1 MKTHSNLITRYSSNI
16 ALVIAVA
23 ISIGLP
29 GLFFSFLYN
38 SEISGLNAE
47 LDVAASQ
54 ISRVIHLNPLLWQY
68 EEEKLKGLLRQRE
81 YLKVDD
87 NAYILRPD
95 GKTLLSLPQ
104 DIPGPFVRREA
115 NLTDAGKVVARLV
128 LERSLYDPLQ
138 YTVFAFILSTGLSFG
153 LFFVL
158 RGLARNIGS
167 RAEQEI
173 LQLAFY
179 DPQTSLPNRRL
190 LNDRIEQNLQYA
202 ERESCQ
208 AAVLLICLDR
218 FKSINDSYGFNIG
231 DHILKTSASRL
242 ESCLRGTDT
251 VARYGVD
258 EFAVIMS
265 RIPPD
270 HETYISGLVNKI
282 TQALQQPV
290 VVNEQKFF
298 TTCCIGIAVY
308 PFDGNNH
315 LDLLRHADLAM
326 TQARKKGAGTY
337 QFFSMGLNRRAQEQL
352 QLETDLR
359 QALELN
365 QHFLVYQP
373 KLDLQTGK
381 LSGIEALLRW
391 RHPQLGLIPPQ
402 KFITLAEETGQIQQL
417 GNWVLVN
424 ACRQHVRWQQK
435 GLQPPPLAVNLSIL
449 QLRQK
454 DFIEQ
459 LQRCLRE
466 TGMPPAM
473 LELELT
479 ESCLMENHG
488 NIHYKLMQINQLG
501 SKIAIDDF
509 GTGYSSLSY
518 LKHFPVDRLKIDRSF
533 VVDIATSDSDRDI
546 SKAIIAIADSLNLQV
561 TAEGV
566 ETAAQQ
572 DILQELGCHELQGF
586 FYRPP
591 LSDTDLEAFLS
602 RELTLPATI
611 RQAQRSA

>member
-1 MKTHSNLITRYSSNI
+1 MKTHSSLIARYSSNI
-16 ALVIAVA
+16 ALIIAAA

-38 SEISGLNAE
+38 AEISSLTAE
-47 LDVAASQ
+47 LEVAASQ
-54 ISRVIHLNPLLWQY
+54 VSRVIHLNPSLWQY
-68 EEEKLKGLLRQRE
+68 EEETLKGVLRQRE
-81 YLKVDD
+81 YLKADD
-87 NAYILRPD
+87 NAYIMRPD
-95 GKTLLSLPQ
+95 GKILLSLFQ
-104 DIPGPFVRREA
+104 EIPGPFVRRETD
-115 NLTDAGKVVARLV
+115 LTDAGKVVARLA
-128 LERSLYDPLQ
+128 LERSLYDPLK
-138 YTVFAFILSTGLSFG
+138 YTVFAFIIASGLSFG

-173 LQLAFY
+173 LRLAFY

-190 LNDRIEQNLQYA
+190 LNDRIEQNLQYS

-208 AAVLLICLDR
+208 AAVLLICLDHL
-218 FKSINDSYGFNIG
+218 KSINDSYGFNIG

-251 VARYGVD
+251 VARYGTD

-270 HETYISGLVNKI
+270 HETYISILVNKI
-282 TQALQQPV
+282 TQELQQPIA
-290 VVNEQKFF
+290 VNEQKFF
-298 TTCCIGIAVY
+298 TTCCTGVAVY
-308 PFDGNNH
+308 PHDGNNH
-315 LDLLRHADLAM
+315 LDLLRHADLAVD
-326 TQARKKGAGTY
+326 QARKKGPGAY
-337 QFFSMGLNRRAQEQL
+337 QFFSMDLNRRAQERL

-391 RHPQLGLIPPQ
+391 RHPQLGLVPPQ
-402 KFITLAEETGQIQQL
+402 KFITLAEETGLIQQL
-417 GNWVLVN
+417 GDWVLVN
-424 ACRQHVRWQQK
+424 ACRQHVRWQQEK
-435 GLQPPPLAVNLSIL
+435 LQPPPLAVNLSIL
-449 QLRQK
+449 QLRQQ

-459 LQRCLRE
+459 LQHCLQE

-479 ESCLMENHG
+479 ESCLMENRG
-488 NIHYKLMQINQLG
+488 NIHYKLMQINKLG
-501 SKIAIDDF
+501 CKIAIDDF

-533 VVDIATSDSDRDI
+533 IVDIATSDSDRDI
-546 SKAIIAIADSLNLQV
+546 SKAIIAIADSLSLQV

-572 DILQELGCHELQGF
+572 DILQDLGCHELQGF

-591 LSDTDLEAFLS
+591 LSDTEIEVFLNQ
-602 RELTLPATI
+602 ELALPTMANPVL
-611 RQAQRSA
+611 RPA